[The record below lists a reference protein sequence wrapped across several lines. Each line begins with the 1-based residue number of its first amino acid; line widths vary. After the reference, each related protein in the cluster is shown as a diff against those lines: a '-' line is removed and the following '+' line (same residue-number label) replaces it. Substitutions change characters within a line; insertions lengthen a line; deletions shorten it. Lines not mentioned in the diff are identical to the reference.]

1 MSPTTNPGFS
11 GYRSGGPKG
20 AAGAPLV
27 AWVVAE
33 PRIVLV
39 RSKESANVGAAARAM
54 KNFGLQELV
63 LVAPRCRIDDRA
75 RALASHAGDVLAAAR
90 VVDTVEEAIA
100 DRRFVL
106 GTSARRRGT
115 DTLPTWPP
123 RQAAPML
130 LDDGV
135 AVLFGP
141 EDHGLSNEE
150 LNLCQGYVSI
160 PTAEYASLNL
170 AQAVLLVAYEVRLA
184 RQGPAATAGEPVRGP
199 AVPSTAE
206 RAPREQLERFYGQ
219 LVEAFHYIGYT
230 DAQRERAIMRV
241 YRGMFDRLALTSREV
256 ATLRGLVSQV
266 MWAAEQPPERLG
278 EREEER

>member
-1 MSPTTNPGFS
+1 
-11 GYRSGGPKG
+11 
-20 AAGAPLV
+20 
-27 AWVVAE
+27 
-33 PRIVLV
+33 
-39 RSKESANVGAAARAM
+39 
-54 KNFGLQELV
+54 
-63 LVAPRCRIDDRA
+63 
-75 RALASHAGDVLAAAR
+75 
-90 VVDTVEEAIA
+90 
-100 DRRFVL
+100 
-106 GTSARRRGT
+106 
-115 DTLPTWPP
+115 
-123 RQAAPML
+123 ML

-184 RQGPAATAGEPVRGP
+184 RQGPAATGGEPVRGP

-219 LVEAFHYIGYT
+219 LVEAFHHIGYT
-230 DAQRERAIMRV
+230 DAQRERAILRV
-241 YRGMFDRLALTSREV
+241 YRGMFDRVALTSREV

-266 MWAAEQPPERLG
+266 MWAADQPPERLG